1 MKIKTPATSANL
13 GVGFD
18 CFGIAL
24 DLFNTFDVKLSDK
37 DHLENVEE
45 QFNNPDNLFL
55 KAYHKGCESIGVSDS
70 VSVIFDTQIPCSR
83 GLGSSASLITAG
95 LFCASALHKNALTK
109 DEIFQLASLMEGHPD
124 NVAPCIFG
132 GMTISLHQDDKFITK
147 KIEVSP
153 EFKYTLFIPSF
164 EVSTEEARRI
174 LPATYPRD
182 IIARNVANSLYFIQG
197 LEEGDNNLLQYGE
210 KDEIHE
216 PYRKKLIP
224 FFDDLRKDFKEDTDG
239 IIVISGSGSTILGI
253 SKKEISE
260 NLKQQLNYAQ
270 IVNVDLCEK
279 GTVVIDEK

>member
-1 MKIKTPATSANL
+1 MKIKNPATSANL

-45 QFNNPDNLFL
+45 QFNNPDNLLL

-95 LFCASALHKNALTK
+95 LFCASALHNNALTK

-260 NLKQQLNYAQ
+260 NLKQQINYAQ

>member
-70 VSVIFDTQIPCSR
+70 VSIIFDTQIPCSR

-95 LFCASALHKNALTK
+95 LFCASALHNNALTK

-132 GMTISLHQDDKFITK
+132 GMTISLHQDNKFITK
-147 KIEVSP
+147 
-153 EFKYTLFIPSF
+153 
-164 EVSTEEARRI
+164 
-174 LPATYPRD
+174 
-182 IIARNVANSLYFIQG
+182 N
-197 LEEGDNNLLQYGE
+197 
-210 KDEIHE
+210 
-216 PYRKKLIP
+216 
-224 FFDDLRKDFKEDTDG
+224 
-239 IIVISGSGSTILGI
+239 
-253 SKKEISE
+253 
-260 NLKQQLNYAQ
+260 
-270 IVNVDLCEK
+270 
-279 GTVVIDEK
+279 

>member
-45 QFNNPDNLFL
+45 QFKNPDNLFL

-95 LFCASALHKNALTK
+95 LFCASALHNNALTK

-260 NLKQQLNYAQ
+260 NLKQQINYAQ

>member
-1 MKIKTPATSANL
+1 
-13 GVGFD
+13 
-18 CFGIAL
+18 
-24 DLFNTFDVKLSDK
+24 
-37 DHLENVEE
+37 
-45 QFNNPDNLFL
+45 
-55 KAYHKGCESIGVSDS
+55 
-70 VSVIFDTQIPCSR
+70 
-83 GLGSSASLITAG
+83 
-95 LFCASALHKNALTK
+95 
-109 DEIFQLASLMEGHPD
+109 MEGHPD

-132 GMTISLHQDDKFITK
+132 GMTISLHQDNKFITK
-147 KIEVSP
+147 KIGVSP

-174 LPATYPRD
+174 LPATYPRG

-197 LEEGDNNLLQYGE
+197 LEEGNNNLLQYGE

-260 NLKQQLNYAQ
+260 NLRQQINYAQ
-270 IVNVDLCEK
+270 IVNVDLCKK
-279 GTVVIDEK
+279 GTVVINEK

>member
-1 MKIKTPATSANL
+1 M
-13 GVGFD
+13 
-18 CFGIAL
+18 
-24 DLFNTFDVKLSDK
+24 
-37 DHLENVEE
+37 
-45 QFNNPDNLFL
+45 

-95 LFCASALHKNALTK
+95 LFCASALHNNALTK

-197 LEEGDNNLLQYGE
+197 LEEGDNNLLQCGE

-260 NLKQQLNYAQ
+260 NLKQQINYAQ